1 MAWNE
6 PGGSGDKDPW
16 GGRGKE
22 QGPPDLDEVVRNLQ
36 KKFGSL
42 FGGKN
47 GGGKSNGSSGGSSGG
62 VGSIGL
68 GVIAAVAIGAWGF
81 SGLYTVEEGTRG
93 VVLHFGQYSE
103 TTMPGL
109 HWYPR
114 FIQTVE
120 PVDIENIRGMS
131 IGFRASAG
139 SRSTGG
145 SVGRESLMLTQ
156 DENIVDVK
164 LAVQYKVKSASD
176 FLFKVKDPEVTLRQA
191 VESAIREIVGK
202 NDMDFIL
209 NERAVITSQAKE
221 VAQDIVDLYE
231 TGLIITTLNMQD
243 AQPPEQVQDA
253 FADAVKAQGD
263 QARVINEAEAYSNDI
278 IPRARGKAAR
288 QLAEANAYK
297 EQVIA
302 ESTGEASRFSQ
313 ILAAYKK
320 APKVTRKRLYLEA
333 VESVMANSS
342 KVLVDVK
349 GGGNLLYLPLDKMM
363 SGGAGDASGSRR
375 LVEGVSSSQA
385 EQDQGLRDS
394 IRGRGG
400 R

>member
-16 GGRGKE
+16 GGRGKD

-36 KKFGSL
+36 KKFGSI
-42 FGGKN
+42 FGGK
-47 GGGKSNGSSGGSSGG
+47 GGGKSNGTGGGGAGG
-62 VGSIGL
+62 VGSLGFGL
-68 GVIAAVAIGAWGF
+68 IAAVAIGAWGF

-93 VVLHFGQYSE
+93 VVLHFGEYSE

-120 PVDIENIRGMS
+120 PVDISQIRGMS

-139 SRSTGG
+139 SRTTGG

-176 FLFKVKDPEVTLRQA
+176 FLFKVRDPEVTLRQA

-209 NERAVITSQAKE
+209 NERAVITAQAKE
-221 VAQDIVDLYE
+221 VAQVIVDRYE

-313 ILAAYKK
+313 VLAPYKR
-320 APKVTRKRLYLEA
+320 APKVTRKRLYIEA
-333 VESVMANSS
+333 VESVLANTS

-363 SGGAGDASGSRR
+363 SGGTGDTSSARR
-375 LVEGVSSSQA
+375 LVEGDSSSQS
-385 EQDQGLRDS
+385 QIDQRLRDS
-394 IRGRGG
+394 IRGRGE